1 MLKLL
6 FQSIGVTILAACV
19 AFAQTGNAT
28 ITGRVTD
35 PSGAVILGASIT
47 ATNTGTNVKR
57 TTTTNQEGL
66 YVIPNLIPGNYALA
80 AEFTGFKKLEQEK
93 VLLQVGDRVTLNL
106 SMEVGSSAESV
117 TVTGEAP
124 LLRTEDAQTGMVIDN
139 RRIQQLPQYNRN
151 ALAFAILAANV
162 NGASEQGNYGTDFRI
177 NGGRTNQ
184 TEYIIDG
191 LPVTTGYKH
200 EVPPAVPSMEAV
212 AEFKVLTNGFAAEY
226 GRLSGGAVVLVS
238 KSGNNEFHGQAY
250 WYFKNDKLNANS
262 WTSNRF
268 GRPKGVFH
276 DNVFGGSIGGPV
288 LILGLGIDVRP
299 TFQFE
304 NLTSETRKG
313 KGRAPRKQAGRA
325 GSPSQIRLPGS
336 AIHLAPSSSS

>member
-1 MLKLL
+1 
-6 FQSIGVTILAACV
+6 
-19 AFAQTGNAT
+19 
-28 ITGRVTD
+28 
-35 PSGAVILGASIT
+35 
-47 ATNTGTNVKR
+47 
-57 TTTTNQEGL
+57 
-66 YVIPNLIPGNYALA
+66 
-80 AEFTGFKKLEQEK
+80 
-93 VLLQVGDRVTLNL
+93 
-106 SMEVGSSAESV
+106 
-117 TVTGEAP
+117 
-124 LLRTEDAQTGMVIDN
+124 MVIDN

-151 ALAFAILAANV
+151 APAFAVLAANV

-212 AEFKVLTNGFAAEY
+212 AEFKVLTNGFAADY